1 MSEKATPW
9 IPTLALITAAL
20 LWGSSFIAMK
30 LAFTAFDPMTV
41 IFGRMAVASLLFLAV
56 FSKLRV
62 SNFRRVDLKYL
73 LFMAFCEP
81 CLYFVFEAKALENT
95 TASQAGVITAML
107 PLMVALAARLVLAE
121 PLSRRMMA
129 GFVAAIA
136 GACLL
141 SLTGE
146 SSQSAPRPALGN
158 LLEFVAMI
166 CATGYFIT
174 LKFLTRSYSPWFLTA
189 WQAFIGSLFFFPLML
204 LTTEG
209 IPSPAPLVPT
219 LSIVYLGA
227 FITIGAYGLYNFGI
241 SRLPVSRAS
250 AYVNLIPV
258 FAVFLGWIILG
269 EHFTPLQYLAAVF
282 VLAGIYVSQGGRLR
296 RRIPPVPAS
305 PPHPE
310 PTARC
315 GSFNR

>member
-1 MSEKATPW
+1 MSENTASW
-9 IPTLALITAAL
+9 VPTLALITAAL
-20 LWGSSFIAMK
+20 LWGSSFIALK
-30 LAFTAFDPMTV
+30 LAFTAYEPMLV
-41 IFGRMAVASLLFLAV
+41 IFGRMAVASILFLAV
-56 FSKLRV
+56 FSKLGG
-62 SNFRRVDLKYL
+62 SNFRRADMKYL

-81 CLYFVFEAKALENT
+81 CLYFLFEAKALENT

-107 PLMVALAARLVLAE
+107 PLMVALAARLVLSE
-121 PLSRRMMA
+121 PLSRRMVA
-129 GFVAAIA
+129 GFVVAIA
-136 GACLL
+136 GACWL

-158 LLEFVAMI
+158 LLEFLAMI

-189 WQAFIGSLFFFPLML
+189 WQAFTGSLFFFPLML
-204 LTTEG
+204 LTSRDL
-209 IPSPAPLVPT
+209 PSPVPVVPA

-258 FAVFLGWIILG
+258 FAVFLGWIVLG
-269 EHFTPLQYLAAVF
+269 EKFTAPQYLAAILIF
-282 VLAGIYVSQGGRLR
+282 AGIYLSQSGR
-296 RRIPPVPAS
+296 RRNLPTNAVEPLSLPATVEKPV
-305 PPHPE
+305 
-310 PTARC
+310 RF
-315 GSFNR
+315 G